1 MPIKRHARWQDLDHS
16 DELLLDYIA
25 GARSSQ
31 VVGPIPEFLAKKG
44 AEQAPKTLRWY
55 RQSLMQLWEFLEE
68 RGLTHVGQFD
78 EHAVNLFRVHLRERG
93 AAENTVANRLRAIKA
108 FARWMGQKGWTD
120 GNVLADLR
128 APQSTK
134 PHFDLIPDDVRAKLF
149 ALFDPDTYLG
159 SRNLAILAVLSDTGL
174 RREEAAN
181 ILLKNVD
188 LDAQTIR
195 VFADKTEDWRY
206 VPLTDE
212 ATAVIRN
219 YLKWRERY
227 FTRPARRRANSSQN
241 HRRLEARR
249 IQSDCLFLAWD
260 GTSLSPDGLAQILE
274 RASKKLGYRIHAHL
288 FRHDWITR
296 KALDGESPSVVK
308 RWAGHKS
315 FFMTDYY
322 FGLAEDMLGAL
333 KPKCSTL
340 ATIALPGVGRRGRPS
355 KKR

>member
-1 MPIKRHARWQDLDHS
+1 MARKQRARWQDMDHS
-16 DELLLDYIA
+16 DELLIDYIA
-25 GARSSQ
+25 GARTSQ
-31 VVGPIPEFLAKKG
+31 AIGPIPEFLAKKG
-44 AEQAPKTLRWY
+44 AEQAPKTLLWY
-55 RQSLMQLWEFLEE
+55 RQSLLGLWEFLEA
-68 RGLTHVGQFD
+68 RGYTRVRQFD
-78 EHAVNLFRVHLRERG
+78 EHAVNLFRVHLRDRG
-93 AAENTVANRLRAIKA
+93 CSDNTIANRLRAVKA

-120 GNVLADLR
+120 GNVLAGLK

-149 ALFDPDTYLG
+149 ALFDPDTFLG

-181 ILLKNVD
+181 VLLRNVD
-188 LDAQTIR
+188 LDAQMIR
-195 VFADKTEDWRY
+195 VYSDKTEEWRY

-212 ATAVIRN
+212 ATAIVRN

-227 FTRPARRRANSSQN
+227 FAQPARRRINSSQS
-241 HRRLEARR
+241 HRKLEARR
-249 IQSDCLFLAWD
+249 VQSDCLFLAWD
-260 GTSLSPDGLAQILE
+260 GTSLSPDGLAEILE

-315 FFMTDYY
+315 FYMTDYY
-322 FGLAEDMLGAL
+322 FGLAEEMLGAL
-333 KPKCSTL
+333 KPKRSTL
-340 ATIALPGVGRRGRPS
+340 AAVALPGVRRRGRPA
-355 KKR
+355 KRG